1 MTALIVML
9 IALGAF
15 AATMTGGL
23 LALKLAGKLPL
34 VMGFS
39 AGAVIGVAFFD
50 LAPEALEA
58 GKGLYEPRT
67 LLAVAALGFFLY
79 TVLDRL
85 VARHDCEGQ
94 ANPARGLIGAA
105 SFSAH
110 SVLDGFAMGIAFQAS
125 REIGLIVAAA
135 VLAHDFADGLN
146 TVNVV
151 TKNGGTRS
159 VRPALAGGG
168 CGGAGAGRGLE
179 PVDRARAPACWRCC
193 WRCSAASSC
202 ISAPAGFCRKATAP
216 IRGPARRS
224 RPCWARRF
232 CMGDGAGAVTLL
244 HAGLSGHQL
253 QADGCWRC
261 KLPGGA
267 T

>member
-1 MTALIVML
+1 MTAPIVLL

-15 AATMTGGL
+15 TATMTGGL
-23 LALKLAGKLPL
+23 LALKLKGKLPL

-50 LAPEALEA
+50 LGPEALDA
-58 GKGLYEPRT
+58 GIGHYTPRT

-79 TVLDRL
+79 TALDRL

-110 SVLDGFAMGIAFQAS
+110 SLLDGFAMGLAFQAS
-125 REIGLIVAAA
+125 YEIGLIVAAA

-151 TKNGGTRS
+151 MKNGGSRS
-159 VRPALAGGG
+159 FALRWLAVDALAPVLGASLSLLITPSAGVLSILLAVFCGFFLHIGASGLLPESHRAYPRPATTFA
-168 CGGAGAGRGLE
+168 
-179 PVDRARAPACWRCC
+179 
-193 WRCSAASSC
+193 
-202 ISAPAGFCRKATAP
+202 
-216 IRGPARRS
+216 
-224 RPCWARRF
+224 
-232 CMGDGAGAVTLL
+232 TLL
-244 HAGLSGHQL
+244 
-253 QADGCWRC
+253 
-261 KLPGGA
+261 GA
-267 T
+267 MFLYCVTWLVR

>member
-9 IALGAF
+9 IALA
-15 AATMTGGL
+15 ACTATMTGGL
-23 LALKLAGKLPL
+23 LSLKLAGKLPL

-50 LAPEALEA
+50 LAPEALAA
-58 GKGLYEPRT
+58 GKGLYEPRS
-67 LLAVAALGFFLY
+67 LLAIAALGFFLY
-79 TVLDRL
+79 TALDRL

-151 TKNGGTRS
+151 MKNGGTR
-159 VRPALAGGG
+159 RFALRWLAVD
-168 CGGAGAGRGLE
+168 AIA
-179 PVDRARAPACWRCC
+179 PVV
-193 WRCSAASSC
+193 
-202 ISAPAGFCRKATAP
+202 G
-216 IRGPARRS
+216 
-224 RPCWARRF
+224 
-232 CMGDGAGAVTLL
+232 
-244 HAGLSGHQL
+244 AGLSLMITANAGLLALLLAVFCGFFLHIGASGL
-253 QADGCWRC
+253 
-261 KLPGGA
+261 LPESHRAYPRPATTVATLLGA
-267 T
+267 GFLYAVTALVR

>member
-1 MTALIVML
+1 MTAPIVLL

-15 AATMTGGL
+15 TATMTGGL
-23 LALKLAGKLPL
+23 LALKLKGKLPL

-50 LAPEALEA
+50 LGPEALDA
-58 GKGLYEPRT
+58 GIGHYTPRT

-79 TVLDRL
+79 TALDRL

-110 SVLDGFAMGIAFQAS
+110 SLLDGFAMGLAFQAS
-125 REIGLIVAAA
+125 YEIGLIVAAA

-159 VRPALAGGG
+159 FALRWLAVDALAPVLGASLSLLITPSAGVLSILLAVFCGFFLHIGASGLLPESHRAYPRPATTFA
-168 CGGAGAGRGLE
+168 
-179 PVDRARAPACWRCC
+179 
-193 WRCSAASSC
+193 
-202 ISAPAGFCRKATAP
+202 
-216 IRGPARRS
+216 
-224 RPCWARRF
+224 
-232 CMGDGAGAVTLL
+232 TLL
-244 HAGLSGHQL
+244 
-253 QADGCWRC
+253 
-261 KLPGGA
+261 GA
-267 T
+267 MFLYCVTWLVR

>member
-9 IALGAF
+9 IALA
-15 AATMTGGL
+15 ACTATMTGGL
-23 LALKLAGKLPL
+23 LSLKLAGKLPL

-58 GKGLYEPRT
+58 GKGLYQPRS
-67 LLAVAALGFFLY
+67 LLAIAALGFFLY
-79 TVLDRL
+79 TALDRL

-110 SVLDGFAMGIAFQAS
+110 SVMDGFAMGIAFQAS

-151 TKNGGTRS
+151 MKNGGTR
-159 VRPALAGGG
+159 RFALRWLAVD
-168 CGGAGAGRGLE
+168 AIA
-179 PVDRARAPACWRCC
+179 PV
-193 WRCSAASSC
+193 
-202 ISAPAGFCRKATAP
+202 
-216 IRGPARRS
+216 
-224 RPCWARRF
+224 
-232 CMGDGAGAVTLL
+232 MG
-244 HAGLSGHQL
+244 AGLSLMITASAGLLALLLALFCGFFLHIGTSGL
-253 QADGCWRC
+253 
-261 KLPGGA
+261 LPESHRANPRPSTTIATLLGA
-267 T
+267 AFLYAVTALVR

>member
-9 IALGAF
+9 IALA
-15 AATMTGGL
+15 ACMATMTGGV
-23 LALKLAGKLPL
+23 LALKLAGKLSI

-50 LAPEALEA
+50 LAPEALEV
-58 GKGLYEPRT
+58 GKGLYEPRI
-67 LLAVAALGFFLY
+67 LLAVSALGFFLY

-151 TKNGGTRS
+151 IKNGGTRKFALRWLAVDAIAPVVGAS
-159 VRPALAGGG
+159 LSLLIVPSAGLLALLLALFCGFFLHIGASGLLPESHRAYPRPSTTIATLL
-168 CGGAGAGRGLE
+168 GAGFLY
-179 PVDRARAPACWRCC
+179 V
-193 WRCSAASSC
+193 
-202 ISAPAGFCRKATAP
+202 
-216 IRGPARRS
+216 
-224 RPCWARRF
+224 
-232 CMGDGAGAVTLL
+232 VTTLV
-244 HAGLSGHQL
+244 
-253 QADGCWRC
+253 R
-261 KLPGGA
+261 
-267 T
+267 